1 MGQCVIEIEHV
12 SKSFKGM
19 QVLNDVNMTCSGG
32 NIYGIVGH
40 NGSGK
45 TVLFKCICGF
55 LRVDSGNI
63 AINGKVMGK
72 DLDMLKHTGII
83 IEEPGYIRSL
93 SGFRNLEYLYRISNK
108 KDTAA
113 IHAAMLK
120 VGLDP
125 CARKKVC
132 N

>member
-1 MGQCVIEIEHV
+1 M
-12 SKSFKGM
+12 
-19 QVLNDVNMTCSGG
+19 NDVNMTCSGG

-93 SGFRNLEYLYRISNK
+93 SGFRNPGISGTGYRTKRYGGNSRRHVEGG
-108 KDTAA
+108 T
-113 IHAAMLK
+113 
-120 VGLDP
+120 
-125 CARKKVC
+125 
-132 N
+132 

>member
-1 MGQCVIEIEHV
+1 MEQFLIEVKNV

-32 NIYGIVGH
+32 KIYGIVGY

-55 LRVDSGNI
+55 LHVDSGEI
-63 AINGKVMGK
+63 SVNGREMGK
-72 DLDMLKHTGII
+72 EIDMLEHAGII

-93 SGFRNLEYLYRISNK
+93 SGSLLQYSC
-108 KDTAA
+108 AA
-113 IHAAMLK
+113 RSGTSHRL
-120 VGLDP
+120 VFP
-125 CARKKVC
+125 SQSH
-132 N
+132 